1 MDMTTIR
8 LSDCVPFAD
17 NPFRVQDDTAMEMLT
32 ESIKESGILIPIV
45 VRPMG
50 EKYEILS
57 GHRRVYAAHK
67 AGLEAVPAIVRE
79 LTREEAVIFM
89 VDANLQREGLLPS
102 EKGFA
107 YRMKLEAMKHQGK
120 TSAQVGQKQTS
131 VQQAADSASDS
142 RTQVQRYIRL
152 TYLEKPLL
160 DMVDERRIAL
170 TPAVELSYLLPDE
183 QRELLETIES
193 EDCTPSLS
201 QAVRL
206 RKLSG
211 DGLLTMD
218 RIFEIMTE
226 VKGNQV
232 EMLKIPT
239 DRVRRYF
246 KPETT
251 YRQMEEYIVKALEHY
266 ALYLKRQRNRDSR

>member
-17 NPFRVQDDTAMEMLT
+17 NPFRVQHDTAMEMLT
-32 ESIKESGILIPIV
+32 ESIKESGILIPIA

-67 AGLEAVPAIVRE
+67 VGLEAVPAIVRE

-120 TSAQVGQKQTS
+120 TSAQLGQKQTS
-131 VQQAADSASDS
+131 VQQIADSASDS

-170 TPAVELSYLLPDE
+170 TPAVELSYYCPKNSRSCWKPLKVRTAPPLFL
-183 QRELLETIES
+183 RRSGFES
-193 EDCTPSLS
+193 
-201 QAVRL
+201 
-206 RKLSG
+206 
-211 DGLLTMD
+211 
-218 RIFEIMTE
+218 
-226 VKGNQV
+226 
-232 EMLKIPT
+232 
-239 DRVRRYF
+239 
-246 KPETT
+246 
-251 YRQMEEYIVKALEHY
+251 
-266 ALYLKRQRNRDSR
+266 